1 MTDSRAAAPEPT
13 PAPKAAL
20 KPVEPAARMI
30 ELDML
35 RGWAVLGI
43 LAVNAISF
51 AWPAALMFDLGA
63 APFAV
68 DWGGAAATA
77 DKVGQWVVDVFFA
90 NKMRTLFSLLFGV
103 SIFLVGGE
111 REDEDRGAL
120 LKRRL
125 WWLLLIGLVHGAA
138 FWFGDILLHYAIC
151 GFIVMTMRS
160 WPAKKLIWIG
170 GGVTAAWA
178 VIGAGLAWM
187 GAVMGGQSGME
198 GNPFVPTP
206 ESVMATVEIYRSGW
220 AGAAVQNLIM
230 WAIVQGFSLLLIA
243 ATTPLMLLGMGLY
256 KTGFL
261 TGRAPVGLL
270 LLLIGL
276 GGATLAFAAWA
287 EWNALGAPTEA
298 LQTQALAEV
307 AGAFAPLA
315 MLGYV
320 AALLLL
326 SRGLK
331 GLARI
336 FAPVGQMAFTNYLSQ
351 TLIMT
356 TIFYMPWGPQLFG
369 QVGPAGLWIAVA
381 GIWVA
386 QLIWSPLWL
395 SRFRMGPLEWLW
407 RCLTYRRRVPIL
419 R

>member
-1 MTDSRAAAPEPT
+1 MTESLARAAEPWT
-13 PAPKAAL
+13 LL
-20 KPVEPAARMI
+20 KPVDPGARMI

-43 LAVNAISF
+43 LAVNAIAF
-51 AWPAALMFDLGA
+51 AWPATLMFDVHA
-63 APFAV
+63 APFAL
-68 DWGGAAATA
+68 DWAGAGATA

-111 REDEDRGAL
+111 RDDEDRGAL

-125 WWLLLIGLVHGAA
+125 WWLLLIGLIHGAA
-138 FWFGDILLHYAIC
+138 FWYGDILMHYAMC

-160 WPAKKLIWIG
+160 WPGAKLIWIG

-178 VIGAGLAWM
+178 VIGGGLAWM
-187 GAVMGGQSGME
+187 GAVMGGAMGGQSGME
-198 GNPFVPTP
+198 GNPFMPTP
-206 ESVMATVEIYRSGW
+206 EAVAATVEIYRSGW
-220 AGAAVQNLIM
+220 AGAALQNLIM
-230 WAIVQGFSLLLIA
+230 WGIGQGFSLFLIP
-243 ATTPLMLLGMGLY
+243 ATVPLMLLGMGLF
-256 KTGFL
+256 KAGFL

-287 EWNALGAPTEA
+287 EWNALGAPAEA
-298 LQTQALAEV
+298 LETRALAEV
-307 AGAFAPLA
+307 AAALSPLA

-320 AALLLL
+320 SALLLAV
-326 SRGLK
+326 RGLRVV
-331 GLARI
+331 ARI
-336 FAPVGQMAFTNYLSQ
+336 FAPVGQMAFTNYLAQ

-369 QVGPAGLWIAVA
+369 QVGPAGLWTAVA
-381 GIWVA
+381 GIWAA